1 MLFLSESGLF
11 TSIQLEKNVK
21 ENNGKGRCKSI
32 MRRIYIGCFITILL
46 ACVYVIY
53 YNRSG
58 RVFHIRKRIGNQ
70 GADSIEEESVDEML
84 HMQSLE
90 KQEQHKQDTT
100 SKTEEGRLIEF
111 RVSNL
116 DGDPSTGSFKI
127 RTRPSW
133 APLGV
138 ARFEELTQDNFFDSC
153 RFFRVLDNFIAQFG
167 INGSPDVNK
176 KWRKEIIKD
185 DEVLVGNKRGTVTF
199 ATSGPNTR
207 TTQMFINT
215 GKKNKFLDKQGF
227 SPIGEVVEGMDIVD
241 RFYSGYGE
249 GAPSGRGPNQGKIQS
264 QGNAYLEKDYP
275 KLSFIESASFV
286 E

>member
-1 MLFLSESGLF
+1 
-11 TSIQLEKNVK
+11 
-21 ENNGKGRCKSI
+21 
-32 MRRIYIGCFITILL
+32 L

-58 RVFHIRKRIGNQ
+58 RVFHIRKHIGNQ